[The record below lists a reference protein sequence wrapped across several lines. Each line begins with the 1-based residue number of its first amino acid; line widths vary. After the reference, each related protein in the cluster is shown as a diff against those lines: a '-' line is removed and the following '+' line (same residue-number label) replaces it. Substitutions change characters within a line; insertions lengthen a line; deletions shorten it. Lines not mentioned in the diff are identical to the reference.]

1 MYDLKTARE
10 QDLTQI
16 YELYKGA
23 IQKVNQ
29 GTVKLGWNIEIY
41 PDLAFMKEAVAKEQ
55 MLIFC
60 EGEKLL
66 ACGVVNHSMIPEYEM
81 ISWRVSEPKEKI
93 ATIHALAADAES
105 WGKGISSKFLQ
116 AILEY
121 CRKRGDAALHL
132 DVIDTN
138 FPAERLYLR
147 NGFEKVQEYPM
158 LYESVGNR
166 MFSMMEY
173 VF

>member
-66 ACGVVNHSMIPEYEM
+66 ACGVVNHSNHTCACSGCRELGKRNFLE
-81 ISWRVSEPKEKI
+81 VSAGNFGVLQEKGRC
-93 ATIHALAADAES
+93 S
-105 WGKGISSKFLQ
+105 
-116 AILEY
+116 
-121 CRKRGDAALHL
+121 
-132 DVIDTN
+132 
-138 FPAERLYLR
+138 PA
-147 NGFEKVQEYPM
+147 
-158 LYESVGNR
+158 S
-166 MFSMMEY
+166 
-173 VF
+173 